1 MLTTQKKRKE
11 NLEEYLIYM
20 FQVEDILRAFNLNL
34 KEIENRIIKPLNLSE
49 PSQKEIL
56 NWYSNLIL
64 MMEKEKIQKNGH
76 FQFIKN
82 LIADMYDFHLRLL
95 ESEADEDYILTF
107 KSTAG
112 LIKEFKRKTIGELN
126 DVEICL
132 NAMYGFLILK
142 ISNKSVSEETLL
154 AMNSFNIWL
163 NKLSVLFL
171 RFESGNFEL

>member
-1 MLTTQKKRKE
+1 
-11 NLEEYLIYM
+11 
-20 FQVEDILRAFNLNL
+20 
-34 KEIENRIIKPLNLSE
+34 
-49 PSQKEIL
+49 
-56 NWYSNLIL
+56 